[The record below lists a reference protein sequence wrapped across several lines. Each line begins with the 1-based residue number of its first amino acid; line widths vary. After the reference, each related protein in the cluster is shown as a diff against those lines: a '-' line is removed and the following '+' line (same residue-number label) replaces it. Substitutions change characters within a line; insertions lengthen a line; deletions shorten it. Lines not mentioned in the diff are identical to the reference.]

1 VQFLYRLGVAPR
13 NPKRSAFSAVTLS
26 MGLVLFH
33 LKGTPHGKMSCIA
46 VTGQPHFALRDDS
59 LYAERV
65 RVLWHNGIGS
75 PSAFKHL
82 VKAGVERLFFEVI
95 KV

>member
-1 VQFLYRLGVAPR
+1 
-13 NPKRSAFSAVTLS
+13 

-33 LKGTPHGKMSCIA
+33 LKRAPHDKMSCLA
-46 VTGQPHFALRDDS
+46 MTGQPHFALRDDS

-65 RVLWHNGIGS
+65 RVLWHDGIGS
-75 PSAFKHL
+75 PRALKYL
-82 VKAGVERLFFEVI
+82 VKASFEGLFFEVV

>member
-1 VQFLYRLGVAPR
+1 LYRLGVAPR
-13 NPKRSAFSAVTLS
+13 NPKRGAFSAVTLS
-26 MGLVLFH
+26 VGLVLFH
-33 LKGTPHGKMSCIA
+33 LKGTAHGKMSRLA
-46 VTGQPHFALRDDS
+46 VTSHPHFAVRDDS

-65 RVLWHNGIGS
+65 RVLWHNGIRG

-95 KV
+95 KI